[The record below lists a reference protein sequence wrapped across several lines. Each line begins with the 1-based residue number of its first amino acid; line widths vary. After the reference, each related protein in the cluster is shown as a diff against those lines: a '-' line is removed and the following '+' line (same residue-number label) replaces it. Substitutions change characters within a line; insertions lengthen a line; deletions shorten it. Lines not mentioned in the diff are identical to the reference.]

1 MTKASKLI
9 YQKADSYS
17 KLAKKLGYRSR
28 SSLKLVEILEKDSFL
43 KSGAFVLD
51 LGSSP
56 GGWSQVAQ
64 KKVGKR
70 GIIFGVDP
78 KPMEPI
84 LGVTFIQKKIK
95 DLTENDF
102 KIKGKKIDSFNIVFS
117 DIAPNISGI
126 SSRDDALMVIL
137 LENVKVII
145 SSFLEPNGV
154 TLVKAFQGES
164 LDNMMIYMKSR
175 FQKVRI
181 RKPASSRANSREV
194 YILGMKKINE

>member
-43 KSGAFVLD
+43 KSGSFVLD

-70 GIIFGVDP
+70 GVIFGVDP

-102 KIKGKKIDSFNIVFS
+102 KIKGKTINSFNIVFS

-126 SSRDDALMVIL
+126 SSRDDALMVRL
-137 LENVKVII
+137 LENVKII
-145 SSFLEPNGV
+145 INSFLEPNGV

>member
-43 KSGAFVLD
+43 KSGSFVLD

-102 KIKGKKIDSFNIVFS
+102 KIKGKTINSFNIVFS

-126 SSRDDALMVIL
+126 SSRDDALMVRL
-137 LENVKVII
+137 LENVKIII

>member
-43 KSGAFVLD
+43 KSGSFVLD

-56 GGWSQVAQ
+56 GGWSQVAK

-70 GIIFGVDP
+70 GVIFGVDP
-78 KPMEPI
+78 KPMESI
-84 LGVTFIQKKIK
+84 QGVTFIQKKIK

-102 KIKGKKIDSFNIVFS
+102 KIKGKKINSFDIVLS
-117 DIAPNISGI
+117 DKSKPL
-126 SSRDDALMVIL
+126 RW
-137 LENVKVII
+137 
-145 SSFLEPNGV
+145 FL
-154 TLVKAFQGES
+154 
-164 LDNMMIYMKSR
+164 
-175 FQKVRI
+175 
-181 RKPASSRANSREV
+181 
-194 YILGMKKINE
+194 

>member
-43 KSGAFVLD
+43 KSGSFVLD

-70 GIIFGVDP
+70 GVIFGVDP

-102 KIKGKKIDSFNIVFS
+102 KIKGKKINSFNIVLS

-126 SSRDDALMVIL
+126 SSRDDALMVRL
-137 LENVKVII
+137 LENVKII
-145 SSFLEPNGV
+145 INSFLEPNGV

-194 YILGMKKINE
+194 YILGMKKNK

>member
-43 KSGAFVLD
+43 KSGSFVLD

-70 GIIFGVDP
+70 GVIFGVDP

-126 SSRDDALMVIL
+126 SSRDDALMVRL
-137 LENVKVII
+137 LENVKII
-145 SSFLEPNGV
+145 INSFLEPNGV

>member
-43 KSGAFVLD
+43 KSGSFVLD

-70 GIIFGVDP
+70 GVIFGVDP

>member
-43 KSGAFVLD
+43 KSGSFVLD

-102 KIKGKKIDSFNIVFS
+102 KIKGKTINSFNIVFS

-126 SSRDDALMVIL
+126 SSRDDALMVRL
-137 LENVKVII
+137 LENVKII
-145 SSFLEPNGV
+145 INSFLEPNGV
-154 TLVKAFQGES
+154 TLVKEFQGES

>member
-43 KSGAFVLD
+43 KSGSFVLD

-64 KKVGKR
+64 KKVGKK
-70 GIIFGVDP
+70 GVIFGVDP

-102 KIKGKKIDSFNIVFS
+102 KIKGKTINSFNIVFS

-126 SSRDDALMVIL
+126 SSRDDALMVRL
-137 LENVKVII
+137 LENVKII
-145 SSFLEPNGV
+145 INSFLEPNGV

>member
-9 YQKADSYS
+9 YKKADSYS

-43 KSGAFVLD
+43 KSGSFVLD

-70 GIIFGVDP
+70 GVIFGVDP

>member
-102 KIKGKKIDSFNIVFS
+102 KIKGKKINSFNIVLS

-194 YILGMKKINE
+194 YILGMKKNK

>member
-43 KSGAFVLD
+43 KSGSFVLD

-102 KIKGKKIDSFNIVFS
+102 KIKGKTINSFNIVFS

-126 SSRDDALMVIL
+126 SSRDDALMVRL
-137 LENVKVII
+137 LENVKII
-145 SSFLEPNGV
+145 INSFLEPNGV

>member
-43 KSGAFVLD
+43 KSGSFVLD

-70 GIIFGVDP
+70 GVIFGVDP

-102 KIKGKKIDSFNIVFS
+102 KIKGKKINSFNIVLS

-194 YILGMKKINE
+194 YILGMKKNK

>member
-1 MTKASKLI
+1 LTKASKLI

-43 KSGAFVLD
+43 KSGSFVLD

-70 GIIFGVDP
+70 GVIFGVDP

-102 KIKGKKIDSFNIVFS
+102 KIKGKTINSFNIVFS

-126 SSRDDALMVIL
+126 SSRDDALMVRL
-137 LENVKVII
+137 LENVKII
-145 SSFLEPNGV
+145 INSFLEPNGV